1 MKPPENMIRGGL
13 SPFILRKGKISAWV
27 RISPKAN
34 FFEGLIK
41 SYSIMKTN
49 NDALIA
55 QFDRQTEVA
64 REGRRHYNQSGSR
77 YFVLR
82 SNYVTLK
89 LLTIRY
95 NIVHNYFLPRM

>member
-1 MKPPENMIRGGL
+1 
-13 SPFILRKGKISAWV
+13 
-27 RISPKAN
+27 
-34 FFEGLIK
+34 
-41 SYSIMKTN
+41 MKTN

-82 SNYVTLK
+82 SNYVILK
-89 LLTIRY
+89 L
-95 NIVHNYFLPRM
+95 

>member
-1 MKPPENMIRGGL
+1 MKTVKACASMMKSSENIHKGGL
-13 SPFILRKGKISAWV
+13 SPFILRKGKIMKGDPEFKS
-27 RISPKAN
+27 IHKQT

-77 YFVLR
+77 YDIENVI
-82 SNYVTLK
+82 NVTLS
-89 LLTIRY
+89 Y
-95 NIVHNYFLPRM
+95 NY

>member
-1 MKPPENMIRGGL
+1 MMKSSENINKGGL
-13 SPFILRKGKISAWV
+13 SPFILRKGKIM
-27 RISPKAN
+27 RGDPEFKSPYKQT

-77 YFVLR
+77 YD
-82 SNYVTLK
+82 
-89 LLTIRY
+89 I
-95 NIVHNYFLPRM
+95 